1 MKKIIFALLL
11 SGESYA
17 LEITPQMLGDNFVS
31 LTEKREVIRP
41 ESEEVSVG
49 KKSCLCDSWRFFSK
63 TVLVGLTLFVIRELY
78 VRYQS
83 YSTDDF
89 S

>member
-41 ESEEVSVG
+41 EEVSVG

-63 TVLVGLTLFVIRELY
+63 TVLVGLTLFFIRELY
-78 VRYQS
+78 IRYQS